1 MTALLLTAAVV
12 LALAGAA
19 RSTWSPCALSMMSTI
34 TPFGEK
40 GRGHRYGATAAW
52 FVSGSIAGGLT
63 SGAVAAGLAALW
75 SATRLASH
83 AEVAGLIAGLAALGG
98 AAVDSGALGPI
109 LPLVRRQVDDGW
121 VVRYRPWVYGSG
133 FGWQIGTGVT
143 TYLMTT
149 AVPVWM
155 ISAVLT
161 GSPVAAVGVG
171 GLFGLARGSTVLAT
185 SGASTPDR
193 LRALHAGLDRVGP
206 AVRAS
211 TAAALGACGG
221 VLVGASLTISGRQPH
236 GAAGVVVPAVLGVV
250 AGLAALLT
258 ARRPDGS
265 CELPAPAHDQ
275 AGTGAGRAAPR

>member
-1 MTALLLTAAVV
+1 MTGLLLTVAVV

-52 FVSGSIAGGLT
+52 FVAGSIAGGLT

-75 SATRLASH
+75 SVTRLAAH
-83 AEVAGLIAGLAALGG
+83 PQVAGLIAALAALVG

-109 LPLVRRQVDDGW
+109 LPLVRRQVDDRW

-133 FGWQIGTGVT
+133 FGWQIGTGLT

-149 AVPVWM
+149 AVPVCL

-161 GSPVAAVGVG
+161 GSPAAALCVG
-171 GLFGLARGSTVLAT
+171 GLFGLARGSTVLTT
-185 SGASTPDR
+185 SGASSPNR
-193 LRALHAGLDRVGP
+193 LRALHARLDRLGP

-211 TAAALGACGG
+211 TAAALGTSGG
-221 VLVGASLTISGRQPH
+221 VLVGASLTAASRPSH
-236 GAAGVVVPAVLGVV
+236 GAVAMVVPAVLGAVT
-250 AGLAALLT
+250 GLASLLA
-258 ARRPDGS
+258 ARRHDGS
-265 CELPAPAHDQ
+265 CELAAPADDPAPMR
-275 AGTGAGRAAPR
+275 AGRAAPR